1 MNEQTSFNY
10 KINQKNHMLVVSLTG
25 EISNHVVP
33 ALEACRQE
41 ILAKEDV
48 NCVVLYFQNV
58 GQISPDGISM
68 LAQIQREIRSKPAHL
83 RLCSLNEA
91 LRTKLMKMGVVRGM
105 ECADD
110 LKEALLSFGR
120 IA

>member
-1 MNEQTSFNY
+1 
-10 KINQKNHMLVVSLTG
+10 MLVVSLAG

-68 LAQIQREIRSKPAHL
+68 LAQIQREIRAKPANL
-83 RLCSLNEA
+83 RLCALNEN
-91 LRTKLMKMGVVRGM
+91 LRTKLLKMGVVRGV
-105 ECADD
+105 EFTDD

-120 IA
+120 AA